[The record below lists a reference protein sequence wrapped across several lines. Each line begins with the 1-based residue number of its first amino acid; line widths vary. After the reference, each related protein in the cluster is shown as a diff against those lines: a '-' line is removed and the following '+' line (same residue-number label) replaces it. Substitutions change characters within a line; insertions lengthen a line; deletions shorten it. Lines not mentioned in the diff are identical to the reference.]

1 MRLTFCSVFIASFIA
16 AALPARAADA
26 PDLTGTWKGTVEQ
39 AVMVGDTPYRTADPA
54 RKVTFADE
62 PIEFTFIVGE
72 QRGARFG
79 GEMSG
84 RGKSETFIGTFHAD
98 GKTGVM
104 LDDDGRYDFTLR
116 DANTID
122 LCYDHTKPGSKVI
135 ACWTITR
142 QP

>member
-1 MRLTFCSVFIASFIA
+1 MRLTTFSILAASLI
-16 AALPARAADA
+16 AALPARAGEA
-26 PDLTGTWKGTVEQ
+26 PDVVGTWKGTVEQ
-39 AVMVGDTPYRTADPA
+39 AVMIGDTPYRTADPA

-62 PIEFTFIVGE
+62 PIEFTFVFGE
-72 QRGARFG
+72 QRGARFA

-84 RGKSETFIGTFHAD
+84 RGKPEAIIGTFHAD

-104 LDDDGRYDFTLR
+104 LDDDGRYDFSLR
-116 DANTID
+116 DANTIE
-122 LCYDHTKPGSKVI
+122 LCYDHSKPGSKVI